1 MLLLSGASFVP
12 QLGRLYSRGDSSG
25 ISRYYVLFNLIS
37 ATEQLTLALAFA
49 VLVNTTND
57 DGGSDFFLHNPL
69 TLGDRLNIAQLATV
83 WLLSLAV

>member
-1 MLLLSGASFVP
+1 MLLLSAVSFAP

-37 ATEQLTLALAFA
+37 ATEQLTLALAL
-49 VLVNTTND
+49 VVNTD
-57 DGGSDFFLHNPL
+57 DGGGSDFFLHRPL
-69 TLGDRLNIAQLATV
+69 TLGDRLNIAQLAAV